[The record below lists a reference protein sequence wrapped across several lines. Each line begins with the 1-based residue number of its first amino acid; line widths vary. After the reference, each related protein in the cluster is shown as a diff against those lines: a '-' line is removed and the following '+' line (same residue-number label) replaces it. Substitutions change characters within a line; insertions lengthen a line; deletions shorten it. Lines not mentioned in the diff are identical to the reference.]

1 MCRVTFCVVRTVA
14 ENLCSKTWIVD
25 AIVVMGLRWGEVRLW
40 EVAVVGVR
48 CHFLFETSLVCFRI
62 FRLNF
67 PVSSDHRAFVMCF
80 VCVVAC

>member
-1 MCRVTFCVVRTVA
+1 MCAQECGLLNVSSAFCVARTVA

-48 CHFLFETSLVCFRI
+48 CHF
-62 FRLNF
+62 
-67 PVSSDHRAFVMCF
+67 FV
-80 VCVVAC
+80 